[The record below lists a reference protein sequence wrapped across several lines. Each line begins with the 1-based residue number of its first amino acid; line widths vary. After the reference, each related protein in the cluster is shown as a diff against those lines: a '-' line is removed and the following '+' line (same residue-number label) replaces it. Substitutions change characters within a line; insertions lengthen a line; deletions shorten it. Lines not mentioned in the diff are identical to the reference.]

1 MGARMSYEGWAWGA
15 IAAIALL
22 TVDTGGGSHVGGDAD
37 PDRDFV
43 GRDSANG
50 ITFNNYLEQKQ
61 RKRRRGDDLD
71 TELPGTLEER
81 VEWHNLAIFGDS
93 RLGVPGLRD
102 SIRDLRTEI
111 VIGRAVVAGLTIIVL
126 VQTIII
132 FYLLGAGT

>member
-1 MGARMSYEGWAWGA
+1 MLYEGWAWGA

-22 TVDTGGGSHVGGDAD
+22 TVDTGGGGHVGGDAD
-37 PDRDFV
+37 PERDFI
-43 GRDSANG
+43 GRDSAHG

-61 RKRRRGDDLD
+61 RKQRRGDDPNA
-71 TELPGTLEER
+71 ELPGTLEER

-102 SIRDLRTEI
+102 LIRDLRTEI